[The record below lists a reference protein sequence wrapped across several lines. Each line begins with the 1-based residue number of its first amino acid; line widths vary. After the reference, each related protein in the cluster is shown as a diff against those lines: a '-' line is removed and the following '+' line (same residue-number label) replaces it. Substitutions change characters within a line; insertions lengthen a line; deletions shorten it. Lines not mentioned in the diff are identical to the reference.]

1 MNRKKMIL
9 LTSLLVL
16 IPMIVGLILWNKL
29 PEEIPV
35 HFNAAG
41 EPDNYESKA
50 FAVFFLPLFL
60 WVVHLLTGFI
70 TLAEPKIQNISDKIF
85 LLILYICPLT
95 GIFGDIVM
103 YTNALN
109 IPVSVNMIGN
119 LFVGIIFIV
128 VGNYMPKTRQN
139 YTIGIK
145 LPWALNDAENWNK
158 THRFAGIVW
167 IICGVVLVINAFLDI
182 IWIVPAAIAIAAL
195 LPTAYSFLLYVRK
208 SKTEENVQD
217 NNGEKTNL

>member
-1 MNRKKMIL
+1 MNRKKAIL
-9 LTSLLVL
+9 LTSLLTF
-16 IPMIVGLILWNKL
+16 IPIIIGLILWNQL

-70 TLAEPKIQNISDKIF
+70 ILADPKKQNISDKVF
-85 LLILYICPLT
+85 MLTLYISPT
-95 GIFGDIVM
+95 AGIFGAVVM
-103 YTNALN
+103 YTGALN

-119 LFVGIIFIV
+119 LFVGIVFII

-145 LPWALNDAENWNK
+145 IPWALNDAENWNK

-182 IWIVPAAIAIAAL
+182 IWIVPVSIGAAAL
-195 LPTAYSFLLYVRK
+195 LPTVYSFLLYLRRT
-208 SKTEENVQD
+208 KTED
-217 NNGEKTNL
+217 N

>member
-9 LTSLLVL
+9 LTSLLIL
-16 IPMIVGLILWNKL
+16 IPMAVGLILWNRL

-50 FAVFFLPLFL
+50 FAVFFLPMFL

-70 TLAEPKIQNISDKIF
+70 TLADPKKQNISDKVF
-85 LLILYICPLT
+85 LLILCICPLV

-103 YTNALN
+103 YTKALN
-109 IPVSVNMIGN
+109 LPVSVNMIGN

-145 LPWALNDAENWNK
+145 IPWALNDVENWNK
-158 THRFAGIVW
+158 THRFAGIIW
-167 IICGVVLVINAFLDI
+167 ILCGAVLIINAFLDI
-182 IWIVPAAIAIAAL
+182 IWIVPAAIAVAVL
-195 LPTAYSFLLYVRK
+195 LPTVYSFILYQRK
-208 SKTEENVQD
+208 AKNAEQSNRNSKE
-217 NNGEKTNL
+217 

>member
-16 IPMIVGLILWNKL
+16 IPMIVGLVLWNKL

-50 FAVFFLPLFL
+50 FAVFFLPLFI
-60 WVVHLLTGFI
+60 WVVHLVMGFV
-70 TLAEPKIQNISDKIF
+70 TLADPKKQNINDKVF
-85 LLILYICPLT
+85 MLVLYICPAT
-95 GIFGDIVM
+95 GIFGSIAM
-103 YTNALN
+103 YAGALHLP
-109 IPVSVNMIGN
+109 ISINMVGN
-119 LFVGIIFIV
+119 LFVGIVFIA

-145 LPWALNDAENWNK
+145 IPWALNDAENWNK
-158 THRFAGIVW
+158 THRFAGLIW
-167 IICGVVLVINAFLDI
+167 IICGVVLLINAFLDI
-182 IWIVPAAIAIAAL
+182 MWLVPASIAAAAL
-195 LPTAYSFLLYVRK
+195 LPTTYSFLLFLNK
-208 SKTEENVQD
+208 NKNEE
-217 NNGEKTNL
+217 K

>member
-70 TLAEPKIQNISDKIF
+70 TLADPK
-85 LLILYICPLT
+85 
-95 GIFGDIVM
+95 
-103 YTNALN
+103 
-109 IPVSVNMIGN
+109 
-119 LFVGIIFIV
+119 
-128 VGNYMPKTRQN
+128 
-139 YTIGIK
+139 
-145 LPWALNDAENWNK
+145 NK
-158 THRFAGIVW
+158 TS
-167 IICGVVLVINAFLDI
+167 
-182 IWIVPAAIAIAAL
+182 AIR
-195 LPTAYSFLLYVRK
+195 YFC
-208 SKTEENVQD
+208 
-217 NNGEKTNL
+217 

>member
-1 MNRKKMIL
+1 MNRKKAIL
-9 LTSLLVL
+9 LTSLLNFVP
-16 IPMIVGLILWNKL
+16 IIVGLILWAKL

-35 HFNAAG
+35 HFNSAG
-41 EPDNYESKA
+41 NPDNYESKA

-60 WVVHLLTGFI
+60 WAVHLLTGFI
-70 TLAEPKIQNISDKIF
+70 TLADPKKQNISDKVF
-85 LLILYICPLT
+85 LLMLYICPSAGL
-95 GIFGDIVM
+95 FGAIVM
-103 YTNALN
+103 YTEALN
-109 IPVSVNMIGN
+109 LPVSVNMIGN
-119 LFVGIIFIV
+119 LFVGIVFIL

-145 LPWALNDAENWNK
+145 IPWALNDVENWNK

-182 IWIVPAAIAIAAL
+182 IWIVPAVIAAAAL